1 MRISLVGVIV
11 VVDQALST
19 GGPGTDANLL
29 RESCKTL

>member
-1 MRISLVGVIV
+1 MRIFLVGAISVI
-11 VVDQALST
+11 DQTLST